1 MIRIIIHGCNGKM
14 GKVVAKLAAESHD
27 FKIVAGVDKN
37 ISPLD
42 FPVYSDLK
50 DVKEEADVVIDFSY
64 HEAVPNLVKAALQK
78 KLPVVI
84 ATTGLSEE
92 ELKVIGEAS
101 KEIPIFKSAN
111 MSLGV
116 NILINLV
123 KEAAK
128 ILHQDFDI
136 EIIEKHHNMKKDA
149 PSGTALMI
157 ADSINQ
163 VLNDKKAYVYGR
175 HTKTEQRKPNELGI
189 HAVRGGT
196 IVGEHQVIFAGHDEV
211 ITISHSAQS
220 REIFGYGALQAAK
233 FIINQKPGLYTME
246 DLVKKG

>member
-1 MIRIIIHGCNGKM
+1 MTRIIIHGCNGKM
-14 GKVVAKLAAESHD
+14 GKVVAKLVGENPE
-27 FKIVAGVDKN
+27 FKVVAGIDKN
-37 ISPLD
+37 TSPLD
-42 FPVYSDLK
+42 FPVYEDLK
-50 DVKEEADVVIDFSY
+50 EVKEEADVVIDFSY
-64 HEAVPNLVKAALQK
+64 HEAVPNLVKAAIEK

-84 ATTGLSEE
+84 ATTGLSEK
-92 ELKVIGEAS
+92 ELKVIEEAS

-116 NILINLV
+116 NVLINLV

-128 ILHQDFDI
+128 ILQQGFDI

-157 ADSINQ
+157 ADAINQ
-163 VLNDKKAYVYGR
+163 VLNDKKEYVYGR

-189 HAVRGGT
+189 HSIRGGT
-196 IVGEHQVIFAGHDEV
+196 IVGEHEVIFAGHDEV
-211 ITISHSAQS
+211 ITIRHSAQS
-220 REIFGYGALQAAK
+220 REVFGYGALQAAK

>member
-14 GKVVAKLAAESHD
+14 GKVVAKLAAESPD

-64 HEAVPNLVKAALQK
+64 HEAVPDMVKAALQK

-92 ELKVIGEAS
+92 ELNVIKDAS

-128 ILHQDFDI
+128 ILQQDFDI

-163 VLNDKKAYVYGR
+163 VLNDKKKYVYGR

>member
-14 GKVVAKLAAESHD
+14 GKVVAKLAAESPD

-64 HEAVPNLVKAALQK
+64 HEAVPDMVKAALQK

-92 ELKVIGEAS
+92 ELNVIKDAS

-128 ILHQDFDI
+128 ILQQDFDI
-136 EIIEKHHNMKKDA
+136 EIIEKHHNMKK
-149 PSGTALMI
+149 TL
-157 ADSINQ
+157 Q
-163 VLNDKKAYVYGR
+163 VVLR
-175 HTKTEQRKPNELGI
+175 
-189 HAVRGGT
+189 
-196 IVGEHQVIFAGHDEV
+196 
-211 ITISHSAQS
+211 
-220 REIFGYGALQAAK
+220 
-233 FIINQKPGLYTME
+233 
-246 DLVKKG
+246 

>member
-14 GKVVAKLAAESHD
+14 GKVITKLAAENPD
-27 FKIVAGVDKN
+27 FKVVAGVDKN
-37 ISPLD
+37 TSPLD
-42 FPVYSDLK
+42 FPVYSELK

-92 ELKVIGEAS
+92 ELKVIEEAS

-128 ILHQDFDI
+128 ILQQDFDI

-163 VLNDKKAYVYGR
+163 VLNYKKEYVYGR
-175 HTKTEQRKPNELGI
+175 HTKTEQRKPTELGI

-220 REIFGYGALQAAK
+220 REILVMVPYKLQ
-233 FIINQKPGLYTME
+233 NS
-246 DLVKKG
+246 

>member
-14 GKVVAKLAAESHD
+14 GKVITKLAAENPD
-27 FKIVAGVDKN
+27 FKVVAGVDKN
-37 ISPLD
+37 TSPLD
-42 FPVYSDLK
+42 FPVYSELK

-92 ELKVIGEAS
+92 ELKVIEEAS

-128 ILHQDFDI
+128 ILQQDFDI

-163 VLNDKKAYVYGR
+163 VLNYKKEYVYGR
-175 HTKTEQRKPNELGI
+175 HTKTEQRKPTELGI